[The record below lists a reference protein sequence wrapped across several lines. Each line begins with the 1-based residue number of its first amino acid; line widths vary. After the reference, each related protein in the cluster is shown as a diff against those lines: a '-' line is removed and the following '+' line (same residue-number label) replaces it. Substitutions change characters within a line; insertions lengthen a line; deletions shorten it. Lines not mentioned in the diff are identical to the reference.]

1 MENIKPVPEKKS
13 FPNKSVS
20 VTRLSSTGKDM
31 AATLATAT
39 LATATLA
46 TATLATATFVTEIE
60 LEHLGLT
67 RYSRNP
73 SGLRIVVPVTELE
86 YITVSRMGKELIGK
100 FAVAPEGYYWKHFSE
115 KCYYTFEWYEL
126 YPIPV

>member
-1 MENIKPVPEKKS
+1 MPVQTRSQTKMENITPVPEKKS
-13 FPNKSVS
+13 RPNKSVY
-20 VTRLSSTGKDM
+20 VTRLSSTGKTM
-31 AATLATAT
+31 AATL
-39 LATATLA
+39 
-46 TATLATATFVTEIE
+46 VTEIE

-73 SGLRIVVPVTELE
+73 SGLRIVVPATELE
-86 YITVSRMGKELIGK
+86 FITVSTMGRELSGK
-100 FAVAPEGYYWKHFSE
+100 FAVAPEGYYWKYFSE

>member
-1 MENIKPVPEKKS
+1 MPVVTRSQTKMENIKPVPEKKS
-13 FPNKSVS
+13 LPTKSVS

-31 AATLATAT
+31 A
-39 LATATLA
+39 
-46 TATLATATFVTEIE
+46 ATLATATFVTEIE